1 MSRNVLVTGG
11 AGFIGSNF
19 LKYMINKYP
28 NDLLVCLDDLT
39 YAGNLNNLDPII
51 NNSNFVFV
59 KGNICNKE
67 LVNSLFNKYRF
78 DIVINLAAETHVD
91 RSINNPDIFYESNI
105 IGTTVLLDAC
115 LKFGKVKFHQ
125 VSTDEVYG
133 DLPLDSKYRFTEE
146 SILRPSSPYSSSKAS
161 ADLITLSYFRTYGL
175 PVTISRCSNNFG
187 PNQHLEKLIPLVI
200 SKALNDEKIPVYGT
214 GLNIR
219 DWIYVDDH
227 SSALDLIIDKG
238 QAGQIYNVSTHNEKT
253 NLEIIK
259 QILEMID
266 KPESLIN
273 FVSDRPGHDRR
284 YALDSTKLEKLGW
297 TYSNNNLNMN
307 LQRTIDSYLCKFK
320 K

>member
-1 MSRNVLVTGG
+1 MNRYLVTGG

-19 LKYMINKYP
+19 LEYMINKYP

-39 YAGNLNNLDPII
+39 YAGNFNNLDPII

-91 RSINNPDIFYESNI
+91 RSINNPDIFYKSNI

-133 DLPLDSKYRFTEE
+133 DLSLGSKYRFTEE

-297 TYSNNNLNMN
+297 TYSNNNFNMN